1 MSRVLVTGMSGVG
14 KSTLLEGLARR
25 GYTVL
30 DTDYDGWVLANGR
43 WDEARMSD
51 LLDRVTSIVVS
62 GTVENQAK
70 FYDRFDHIVLLS
82 TPIETLTARVT
93 TRTSNPYGSRPE
105 EQREIAHYV
114 ETVEP
119 LLRQGA
125 SVELDGRAEPASLVD
140 AVELLSQPA
149 KDHVTARTT
158 QRCNTNRLP
167 AGANRNTG
175 LLQTTG
181 SCSDQRRTTLRS

>member
-30 DTDYDGWVLANGR
+30 DTDYDGWVLADGR

-70 FYDRFDHIVLLS
+70 FYDRFDHILLLS
-82 TPIETLTARVT
+82 AP
-93 TRTSNPYGSRPE
+93 
-105 EQREIAHYV
+105 
-114 ETVEP
+114 
-119 LLRQGA
+119 
-125 SVELDGRAEPASLVD
+125 
-140 AVELLSQPA
+140 
-149 KDHVTARTT
+149 
-158 QRCNTNRLP
+158 
-167 AGANRNTG
+167 NRNAHREGDDADLKPVRQSSGRTEG
-175 LLQTTG
+175 DRAL
-181 SCSDQRRTTLRS
+181 RRNASAPRCRRRA

>member
-30 DTDYDGWVLANGR
+30 DTDYDGWVLADGR

-51 LLDRVTSIVVS
+51 LLDCVTSIVIS

-82 TPIETLTARVT
+82 APIETLTPRVMM
-93 TRTSNPYGSRPE
+93 RTSNPYGSRPE

-140 AVELLSQPA
+140 AVETLLAASEGSRP
-149 KDHVTARTT
+149 
-158 QRCNTNRLP
+158 
-167 AGANRNTG
+167 GADDSA
-175 LLQTTG
+175 L
-181 SCSDQRRTTLRS
+181 

>member
-14 KSTLLEGLARR
+14 KSTLLDGLARR

-30 DTDYDGWVLANGR
+30 DTDYDGWVLADGR

-82 TPIETLTARVT
+82 TAIETLTARVT

-105 EQREIAHYV
+105 EREIAHYV

-125 SVELDGRAEPASLVD
+125 GVELDGRAEPASLVD
-140 AVELLSQPA
+140 AVETLIAASE
-149 KDHVTARTT
+149 
-158 QRCNTNRLP
+158 
-167 AGANRNTG
+167 
-175 LLQTTG
+175 G
-181 SCSDQRRTTLRS
+181 SRHGTDDSTL

>member
-14 KSTLLEGLARR
+14 KSTLLDGLARR

-30 DTDYDGWVLANGR
+30 DTDFDGWVLANGR

-62 GTVENQAK
+62 GTVENQVK

-82 TPIETLTARVT
+82 APIDTLIERVM

-140 AVELLSQPA
+140 AVEILIASQ
-149 KDHVTARTT
+149 
-158 QRCNTNRLP
+158 
-167 AGANRNTG
+167 
-175 LLQTTG
+175 
-181 SCSDQRRTTLRS
+181 